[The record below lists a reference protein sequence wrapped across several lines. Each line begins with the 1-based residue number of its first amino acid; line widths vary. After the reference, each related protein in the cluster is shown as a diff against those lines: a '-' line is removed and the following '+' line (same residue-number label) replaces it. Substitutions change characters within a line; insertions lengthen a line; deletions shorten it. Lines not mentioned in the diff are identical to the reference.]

1 MRYRKTDFNFPF
13 APSVLWPCVIDFL
26 TATMMLQ
33 ALSMA
38 FALLLTMLVPCSIKN
53 LGYDLFPVLGIVICF
68 RRSRPTLALF
78 YIDSRCF
85 VSRCFSP
92 NSFPRFKCSLALPL
106 ASFRCRAHE

>member
-1 MRYRKTDFNFPF
+1 MALKCDLSSHLRVWQRCAIVKTDFNFPF

-53 LGYDLFPVLGIVICF
+53 LGYGWFPVLGVVICF
-68 RRSRPTLALF
+68 RRSRATLFLF
-78 YIDSRCF
+78 SIYSRSFVCRCF
-85 VSRCFSP
+85 W
-92 NSFPRFKCSLALPL
+92 
-106 ASFRCRAHE
+106 